1 MFFYCTSRDVIYCL
15 VFSEITGLEAE
26 HLLGR
31 KPDILTPNGLNVV
44 KFSALHEFQNLH
56 ALAKEKIHDFIRG
69 HFYGN
74 LNFDL
79 DKTLYFFTAGR
90 YEFTNKGGD
99 FFIEALARLNYKLQ
113 PACFIVSTFVGET
126 SEFDGRDKHLR
137 VSLLLNYRHR

>member
-1 MFFYCTSRDVIYCL
+1 
-15 VFSEITGLEAE
+15 SEITGLEAE

-113 PACFIVSTFVGET
+113 ASGNSARRE
-126 SEFDGRDKHLR
+126 EY
-137 VSLLLNYRHR
+137 NNM